1 MSGSITLKA
10 FAASTLIDYNIYI
23 PPSSIPTHLLED
35 LIVCNSI
42 RNLRK
47 LEKKLDEEITF
58 LSNKYDFVLSKSI
71 ENRIRFDH
79 INDPDIDELLEFFSI
94 QDHWSKTLVDI
105 EQKIIET
112 EIRKSET
119 NMEVESELVK
129 LGGEYVDICF
139 RIERK

>member
-1 MSGSITLKA
+1 MPRSITLKA

-23 PPSSIPTHLLED
+23 PPSSIPTQLLED

-58 LSNKYDFVLSKSI
+58 LSNKYLFVLSKSI
-71 ENRIRFDH
+71 ENWLRFEH
-79 INDPDIDELLEFFSI
+79 INDPKVDELLEFFSI
-94 QDHWSKTLVDI
+94 QDHWLKTSVEI
-105 EQKIIET
+105 EQKLIET

-119 NMEVESELVK
+119 NMEEKSELVK
-129 LGGEYVDICF
+129 LSDEYVDICF
-139 RIERK
+139 RIERE

>member
-35 LIVCNSI
+35 LIICNSI

-47 LEKKLDEEITF
+47 LEKKLDEEIKL
-58 LSNKYDFVLSKSI
+58 LSNKYDYALSKSI
-71 ENRIRFDH
+71 ENRIRFDN
-79 INDPDIDELLEFFSI
+79 INDADIDELLEFFSI
-94 QDHWSKTLVDI
+94 QDHWSKKIVEI

-119 NMEVESELVK
+119 NMEEESELVK
-129 LGGEYVDICF
+129 LGAEYVDIRF

>member
-35 LIVCNSI
+35 LIICNSI

-47 LEKKLDEEITF
+47 LEKKLGEEITF
-58 LSNKYDFVLSKSI
+58 LSNKYDYVLSKSI
-71 ENRIRFDH
+71 ENRIRFDN
-79 INDPDIDELLEFFSI
+79 INDADIDELLEFFSI
-94 QDHWSKTLVDI
+94 QDHWSKKIVEI

-119 NMEVESELVK
+119 NMEEESELVK
-129 LGGEYVDICF
+129 LGGEYVNICF

>member
-35 LIVCNSI
+35 LIICNSI
-42 RNLRK
+42 QNLRK
-47 LEKKLDEEITF
+47 LEKKLDEEIKL
-58 LSNKYDFVLSKSI
+58 LSNKYDYALSKSI

-79 INDPDIDELLEFFSI
+79 INDPDIDEMLEFFSI
-94 QDHWSKTLVDI
+94 QDHWSKTLVEI

-119 NMEVESELVK
+119 NMEEESELVK
-129 LGGEYVDICF
+129 LGAEYVDIRF

>member
-35 LIVCNSI
+35 LIICNSI

-47 LEKKLDEEITF
+47 LEKKLGEEITF
-58 LSNKYDFVLSKSI
+58 LSNKYDYILSKSI
-71 ENRIRFDH
+71 ENRIRFDN
-79 INDPDIDELLEFFSI
+79 INDADIDELLEFFSI
-94 QDHWSKTLVDI
+94 QDHWSKKIVEI

-119 NMEVESELVK
+119 NMEEESELVK
-129 LGGEYVDICF
+129 LGAEYVDIRF

>member
-1 MSGSITLKA
+1 MSGSVTLKA

-35 LIVCNSI
+35 LIICNSI

-47 LEKKLDEEITF
+47 LEKKLDEEIKF
-58 LSNKYDFVLSKSI
+58 LSNKYDYALSKSI

-79 INDPDIDELLEFFSI
+79 INDPDIDEMLEFFSI
-94 QDHWSKTLVDI
+94 QDHWSKTLIEI

-119 NMEVESELVK
+119 NMEEESELVK

>member
-1 MSGSITLKA
+1 MPRSITLKA

-23 PPSSIPTHLLED
+23 PLSSIPTQLLED

-94 QDHWSKTLVDI
+94 QDHWSKTLVEI

-112 EIRKSET
+112 EIRKFET
-119 NMEVESELVK
+119 NMEEESELVK

>member
-35 LIVCNSI
+35 LIICNSI

-47 LEKKLDEEITF
+47 LEKKLDEEIKF
-58 LSNKYDFVLSKSI
+58 LSNKYDYALSKSI

-79 INDPDIDELLEFFSI
+79 INDPDIDEMLEFFSI
-94 QDHWSKTLVDI
+94 QDHWSKTLVEI

-119 NMEVESELVK
+119 NMEEESELVK

>member
-1 MSGSITLKA
+1 MSGSLTLKA

-94 QDHWSKTLVDI
+94 QDHWSKTLVEI

-119 NMEVESELVK
+119 NMEEESELVK

>member
-58 LSNKYDFVLSKSI
+58 LSNKYDFVLSKSV
-71 ENRIRFDH
+71 ENRVRFDH

-119 NMEVESELVK
+119 NMEEESELVK

>member
-94 QDHWSKTLVDI
+94 QDHWSKTLVEI

-112 EIRKSET
+112 EIRKFET
-119 NMEVESELVK
+119 NMEEESELVK

>member
-1 MSGSITLKA
+1 MPRSITLKA

-23 PPSSIPTHLLED
+23 PPSSIPTQLLED

-58 LSNKYDFVLSKSI
+58 LSNKYLFVLSKSI
-71 ENRIRFDH
+71 ENWLRFEH
-79 INDPDIDELLEFFSI
+79 INNPDVDELLEFFSI
-94 QDHWSKTLVDI
+94 QDHWLKTSVEI
-105 EQKIIET
+105 EQKLIET

-119 NMEVESELVK
+119 NMEEESELVK
-129 LGGEYVDICF
+129 LSDKYVDICF
-139 RIERK
+139 RIERE

>member
-35 LIVCNSI
+35 LIICNSI

-47 LEKKLDEEITF
+47 LEKKLGEEITF
-58 LSNKYDFVLSKSI
+58 LSNKYDYVLSKSI
-71 ENRIRFDH
+71 ENRIRFDN
-79 INDPDIDELLEFFSI
+79 INDADIDELLEFFSI
-94 QDHWSKTLVDI
+94 QDHWSKTLVEI

-119 NMEVESELVK
+119 NMEEESELVK

>member
-35 LIVCNSI
+35 LIICNSI

-47 LEKKLDEEITF
+47 LEKKLDEEIKF
-58 LSNKYDFVLSKSI
+58 LSNKYDYALSKSI

-79 INDPDIDELLEFFSI
+79 INDPDIDEMLEFFSI
-94 QDHWSKTLVDI
+94 QDHWSKTLVEI

-119 NMEVESELVK
+119 NMEEESELVK
-129 LGGEYVDICF
+129 LGAEYVDIRF

>member
-1 MSGSITLKA
+1 MPRSITLKA

-58 LSNKYDFVLSKSI
+58 LSNKYLFALSKSI
-71 ENRIRFDH
+71 ENWLRFEH
-79 INDPDIDELLEFFSI
+79 INDPDVDELLEFFSI
-94 QDHWSKTLVDI
+94 QDHWLKTSVEI
-105 EQKIIET
+105 QQKIIET
-112 EIRKSET
+112 EIRKFET
-119 NMEVESELVK
+119 NMEEESELVK

>member
-119 NMEVESELVK
+119 NMEEESELVK

>member
-1 MSGSITLKA
+1 MSGSVTLKA

-35 LIVCNSI
+35 LIICNSI

-47 LEKKLDEEITF
+47 LEKKLDEEIKF
-58 LSNKYDFVLSKSI
+58 LSNKYDYALSKSI

-79 INDPDIDELLEFFSI
+79 INDPDIDEMLEFFSI
-94 QDHWSKTLVDI
+94 QDHWSKTFVEI

-119 NMEVESELVK
+119 NMEEESELVK

>member
-35 LIVCNSI
+35 LIICNSI

-47 LEKKLDEEITF
+47 LEKKLGEEITF
-58 LSNKYDFVLSKSI
+58 LSNKYDYVLSKSI

-79 INDPDIDELLEFFSI
+79 INDPDIDEMLEFFSI
-94 QDHWSKTLVDI
+94 QDHWSKTLVEI

-119 NMEVESELVK
+119 NMEEESELVK

>member
-1 MSGSITLKA
+1 MPRSITLKA

-23 PPSSIPTHLLED
+23 PPSSIPTQLLED

-58 LSNKYDFVLSKSI
+58 LSNKYLFVLSKSI
-71 ENRIRFDH
+71 ENWLRFEH
-79 INDPDIDELLEFFSI
+79 INDPDVDELLEFFSI
-94 QDHWSKTLVDI
+94 QDHWLKTSVEI

-112 EIRKSET
+112 EIRKFET
-119 NMEVESELVK
+119 NMEEESELVK

>member
-35 LIVCNSI
+35 LIICNSI

-47 LEKKLDEEITF
+47 LEKKLGEEITF
-58 LSNKYDFVLSKSI
+58 LSNKYDYVLSKSI
-71 ENRIRFDH
+71 ENRIRFDN
-79 INDPDIDELLEFFSI
+79 INDADIDELLEFFSI
-94 QDHWSKTLVDI
+94 QDHWSKKIVEI

-119 NMEVESELVK
+119 NMEEESELVK
-129 LGGEYVDICF
+129 LGAEYLDIRF

>member
-23 PPSSIPTHLLED
+23 PPSSIPTQLLED

-94 QDHWSKTLVDI
+94 QDHWSKTLVEI

-112 EIRKSET
+112 EIRKFET
-119 NMEVESELVK
+119 NMEEESELVK

>member
-94 QDHWSKTLVDI
+94 QDHWSKTLVEI

-112 EIRKSET
+112 EIRNLKEIWRR
-119 NMEVESELVK
+119 NQNL
-129 LGGEYVDICF
+129 
-139 RIERK
+139 

>member
-35 LIVCNSI
+35 LIICNSI

-47 LEKKLDEEITF
+47 LEKKLDEEIKF
-58 LSNKYDFVLSKSI
+58 LSNKYDYALSKSI

-79 INDPDIDELLEFFSI
+79 INDPDIDEMLEFFSI
-94 QDHWSKTLVDI
+94 QDHWSKKIVEI

-119 NMEVESELVK
+119 NMEEESELVK

>member
-42 RNLRK
+42 GNLRK

-94 QDHWSKTLVDI
+94 QDHWSKTLVEI

-119 NMEVESELVK
+119 NMEEESELVK

>member
-35 LIVCNSI
+35 LIICNSI

-47 LEKKLDEEITF
+47 LEKKLGEEITF
-58 LSNKYDFVLSKSI
+58 LSNKYDYVLSKSI
-71 ENRIRFDH
+71 ENRIRFDN
-79 INDPDIDELLEFFSI
+79 INDADIDELLEFFSI
-94 QDHWSKTLVDI
+94 QDHWSKKIVEI

-119 NMEVESELVK
+119 NMEEESELVK
-129 LGGEYVDICF
+129 LGAEYVDIRF

>member
-1 MSGSITLKA
+1 MPRSITLKA

-23 PPSSIPTHLLED
+23 PPSSIPTQLLED

-58 LSNKYDFVLSKSI
+58 LSNKYLFVLSKSI
-71 ENRIRFDH
+71 ENWLRFEH
-79 INDPDIDELLEFFSI
+79 INNPDVDELLEFFSI
-94 QDHWSKTLVDI
+94 QDHWLKTSVEI
-105 EQKIIET
+105 EQKLIET

-119 NMEVESELVK
+119 NMEEKSELVK
-129 LGGEYVDICF
+129 LSDEYVDICF
-139 RIERK
+139 RIERE

>member
-1 MSGSITLKA
+1 MPRSITLKA

-23 PPSSIPTHLLED
+23 PPSSIPTQLLED

-58 LSNKYDFVLSKSI
+58 LSNKYLFVLSKSI
-71 ENRIRFDH
+71 ENWLRFEH
-79 INDPDIDELLEFFSI
+79 INNPDVDELLEFFSI
-94 QDHWSKTLVDI
+94 QDHWLKTSVEI
-105 EQKIIET
+105 EQKLIET

-119 NMEVESELVK
+119 NMEEESELVK
-129 LGGEYVDICF
+129 LGGEYVDIRF

>member
-94 QDHWSKTLVDI
+94 QDHWSKTLVEI

-119 NMEVESELVK
+119 NMEEESELVK

>member
-1 MSGSITLKA
+1 MPRSITLKA

-23 PPSSIPTHLLED
+23 PPSSIPTQLLED

-58 LSNKYDFVLSKSI
+58 LSNKYLFVLSKSI
-71 ENRIRFDH
+71 ENWLRFEH
-79 INDPDIDELLEFFSI
+79 INDPDVDELLEFFSI
-94 QDHWSKTLVDI
+94 QDHWLKTSVEI
-105 EQKIIET
+105 EQKLIET

-119 NMEVESELVK
+119 NMEEESELVK

>member
-94 QDHWSKTLVDI
+94 QDHWSKTLVEI

-112 EIRKSET
+112 GIRKFET
-119 NMEVESELVK
+119 NMEEESELVK

>member
-35 LIVCNSI
+35 LIICNSI

-47 LEKKLDEEITF
+47 LEKKLDEEIKF
-58 LSNKYDFVLSKSI
+58 LSNKYDYALSKSI

-79 INDPDIDELLEFFSI
+79 INDPDIDEMLEFFSI
-94 QDHWSKTLVDI
+94 QDHWSKTLVEI

-112 EIRKSET
+112 EIRKSDT
-119 NMEVESELVK
+119 NMEEESELVK

>member
-1 MSGSITLKA
+1 MPRSITLKA

-23 PPSSIPTHLLED
+23 PPSSIPTQLLED

-58 LSNKYDFVLSKSI
+58 LSNKYLFVLSKSI
-71 ENRIRFDH
+71 ENWLRFEH
-79 INDPDIDELLEFFSI
+79 INDPDVDELLEFFSI
-94 QDHWSKTLVDI
+94 QDHWLKTSVEI
-105 EQKIIET
+105 QQKIIET
-112 EIRKSET
+112 EIRKFET
-119 NMEVESELVK
+119 NMEEESELVK

>member
-1 MSGSITLKA
+1 MPRSITLKA

-23 PPSSIPTHLLED
+23 PPSSIPTQLLED

-94 QDHWSKTLVDI
+94 QDHWSKTLVEI

-112 EIRKSET
+112 EIRKFET
-119 NMEVESELVK
+119 NMEEESELVK

>member
-23 PPSSIPTHLLED
+23 PPSSIPTQLLED

-58 LSNKYDFVLSKSI
+58 LSNKYLFVLSKSI
-71 ENRIRFDH
+71 ENWLRFEH
-79 INDPDIDELLEFFSI
+79 INDPDVDELLEFFSI
-94 QDHWSKTLVDI
+94 QDHWLKTSVEI
-105 EQKIIET
+105 EQKLIET

>member
-1 MSGSITLKA
+1 MSGSVTLKA

-35 LIVCNSI
+35 LIICNSI

-47 LEKKLDEEITF
+47 LEKKLDEEIKF
-58 LSNKYDFVLSKSI
+58 LSNKYDYALSKSI

-79 INDPDIDELLEFFSI
+79 INDPDIDEMLEFFSI
-94 QDHWSKTLVDI
+94 QDHWSKTLVEI

-119 NMEVESELVK
+119 NMEEESELVK